1 MHHLML
7 LSVYCLMIKV
17 VILLMTLLLIII
29 QSFFWVS
36 DGGIRE
42 AWELDREVEIRKNE
56 NQQSRDRNISLDAE
70 VKDLKQGL
78 SAIEERARTDLGMI
92 EEEETYYQIIEE

>member
-1 MHHLML
+1 M
-7 LSVYCLMIKV
+7 
-17 VILLMTLLLIII
+17 MTLLLIII

-42 AWELDREVEIRKNE
+42 AWELDREVEIRKNQ
-56 NQQSRDRNISLDAE
+56 NQQLRDRNISLDAE

-92 EEEETYYQIIEE
+92 EDKIKNEVISSLVGSFGGGGVRRII